1 MKKKGFT
8 LAELL
13 ITMGIIGIVAAI
25 IAPSLANLKPDSDKA
40 KVLKV
45 YNTISKLNE
54 EMLNDPSLYAS
65 DGNCEGLDCT
75 DVPDNPEF
83 HNVQVYTF
91 NGKYKCLLIKHLD
104 LMTDLSENE
113 LKNEWFKDTEVTT
126 RDGINL
132 IIGQQIS
139 VTSGGVGT
147 MITVDTD
154 SSANSKNCF
163 YNSSTCPKPDRFRL
177 FVEND
182 GSVVANDPLTKAY
195 INNPKKMNDKKAD
208 YDTAKSDT
216 TKDWIEKKPSMPIKP
231 F

>member
-25 IAPSLANLKPDSDKA
+25 LAPSLGNLKPDSDKA

-45 YNTISKLNE
+45 YNTISKINE

-65 DGNCEGLDCT
+65 DGNCEGFECT

-83 HNVQVYTF
+83 HNVHIYTSR
-91 NGKYKCLLIKHLD
+91 GKYKCLLIKHLD
-104 LMTDLSENE
+104 LAEDITDEE
-113 LKNEWFKDTEVTT
+113 LGNSWFGDTEITT
-126 RDGINL
+126 RDGINMT
-132 IIGQQIS
+132 INTINTTNNS
-139 VTSGGVGT
+139 EGT
-147 MITVDTD
+147 MITIDTD

-216 TKDWIEKKPSMPIKP
+216 TTNWFEKKPDRPIVLY
-231 F
+231 